1 MDNLPSHK
9 VSGVRKAIRAAGAF
23 LLYLPPYSHDL
34 NPIEL
39 AFSKLKAL
47 LRKAAARSVDDLWA
61 ANEEAPISAETLLY
75 ADQKL
80 GTLWEAKTEAP
91 DGIADPT
98 SPSKRGGDLW
108 NPPSVSRSW
117 EASSKPSTQAYQ
129 LSQTSG
135 SLRY

>member
-1 MDNLPSHK
+1 MNKSLLTIGIILSLGTVGCAGFGAQHN
-9 VSGVRKAIRAAGAF
+9 SSLTAQYRAERG
-23 LLYLPPYSHDL
+23 
-34 NPIEL
+34 
-39 AFSKLKAL
+39 
-47 LRKAAARSVDDLWA
+47 VDDLWA

-129 LSQTSG
+129 LSQASG